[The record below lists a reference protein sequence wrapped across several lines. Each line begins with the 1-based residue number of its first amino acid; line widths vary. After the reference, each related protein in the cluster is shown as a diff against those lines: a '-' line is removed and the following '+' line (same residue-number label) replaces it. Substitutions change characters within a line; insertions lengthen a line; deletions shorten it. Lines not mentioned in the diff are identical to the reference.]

1 VTAVSFSRCVVAA
14 AVLVF
19 TLAASADIVTK
30 WNERALACVAQ
41 ANEEP
46 QVAARTMAI
55 VHTAIFDAVNS
66 IEARYSPYKV
76 RVTTAP
82 GSSPEAAAVA
92 AAHAALVA
100 LYPDQRTALDADYSA
115 SLAKI
120 ADGSGKDG
128 GIAVGEKAAAGIL
141 ALRASDGASA
151 PNTYRPVTSPGV
163 YVPATLPLATRW
175 ANVTPWVVERSSE
188 FRPAPPPA
196 LTSELWARDYNEI
209 KDLGRKK
216 TTLRTPQQTETALFW
231 TIIGPRSWDPI
242 VRQLAAAPG
251 RSLIQN
257 ARLFALVEMA
267 AADAYISVFDAKYT
281 FNFWRPITA
290 IRNGDTDGNDATARI
305 PDWEPLVDTPPHP
318 EYPCAHCITSAAV
331 GAVLE
336 SEFGTGPVSNLSMT
350 SPTTPGAAHK
360 WTTIR
365 DYTNEVSEARIYG
378 GLHFRN
384 STVVGQEMGR
394 KIGELAVQRYLTPV
408 R

>member
-1 VTAVSFSRCVVAA
+1 
-14 AVLVF
+14 
-19 TLAASADIVTK
+19 
-30 WNERALACVAQ
+30 
-41 ANEEP
+41 
-46 QVAARTMAI
+46 MAI
-55 VHTAIFDAVNS
+55 VHTAMFDAVNS
-66 IEARYSPYKV
+66 IDARYSPYKV

-163 YVPATLPLATRW
+163 YVPATLPLATQW

-360 WTTIR
+360 WTTIK